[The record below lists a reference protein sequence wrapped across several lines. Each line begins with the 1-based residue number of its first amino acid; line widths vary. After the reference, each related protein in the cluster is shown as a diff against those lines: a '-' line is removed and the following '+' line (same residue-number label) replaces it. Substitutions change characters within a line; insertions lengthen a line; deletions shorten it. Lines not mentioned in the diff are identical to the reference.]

1 MRQRQKRSRSVL
13 SLLLAFSMLFSLVIT
28 PASAKEPTQ
37 TYPEDLD
44 AIVKLLSGENGV
56 DGESAF
62 DYLGTV
68 FLGWRTTGGP
78 WQNYVINDFIGDTII
93 AAGYKDMKDSYT
105 GDGFTDW
112 THDYSTGDQFWVQHD
127 KSTSL
132 VWAPEYARME
142 ITSIKKGGQEIT
154 EGDIYGLK
162 EVVDVESFSYDPT
175 SDVYQAH
182 YIEKYGLNATVGDDD
197 GFIKAMS
204 DWINQKDGS
213 GNRTKVFPAGKLPGA
228 ARGEEAHLNER
239 AHLATN
245 TSFNVTSDEL
255 AAIRKDPGNV
265 SELAKGKTG
274 EVVYVGDVSSYEG
287 DKAALAGKVLLC
299 DSSNS
304 RNFTFAQEVG
314 AISVMTT
321 ASLDNYSNPVEK
333 DNWFGPEGEMK
344 NWYKQWYDGK
354 NEWYTNSA
362 RFAGG
367 AGSTANQ
374 AAMEAGK
381 PIVEWNIS
389 PDQYNAL
396 RTMLDQGYTVEM
408 NVASVGE
415 MYGMSDPDIPAA
427 QGQLTAIAEIKGS
440 DPELQKERIVLAAH
454 VQEPGCDDNATGV
467 ALNLELAVK
476 MKKLIDAGVIPRPQR
491 TIVFMWGDEMSFS
504 SLYLDAHTEDI
515 KNIICCIDLDMVGED
530 PAKTGGPMRIEKAPD
545 PAAYYNYTLDNI
557 PEDPLYYDET
567 RSDSKGNFV
576 RLPDSHTLWGAGSP
590 GPVDL
595 GGIFINDLYMASAQS
610 TRTAVKST
618 LGYDFEVDV
627 CPYEGGSDHTKFLQR
642 GVPAV
647 LTWHFTDY
655 VYHTTVDTLYMA
667 SADEMES
674 VGITSLAAGYFAA
687 NPTQYADDMM
697 QILVDAADA
706 RFASEAQ
713 HNTAAHKTWAE
724 TTKKDV
730 GEAYAQEVEVL
741 SAWGKWYQDAVK
753 SCEKYFA
760 VKPADMTSYVAAVAE
775 LERKALAN
783 AQEVFA
789 GGEMTLDN
797 TDLIMDQNN
806 MVFHASLTVQ
816 DTDKTAEWTET
827 EWTQW
832 AKSLTWWLTREGSE
846 QDSTLYPY
854 VYTGDQLNNW
864 KTWGSNGTDGTAYF
878 QLDEVKVTDGDGSA
892 TINLTFHTAA
902 PFFYNK
908 NGVGGNGLLRN
919 SDSYRNVYGSFI
931 GAYTFS
937 VKDGDQVVAALDK
950 PVKFNIYE
958 SYRRYADV
966 MEELKEIQAAA
977 REKGRYFEITT
988 FGTSEAGYDQVYV
1001 TLSDSAASVEAF
1013 KKVNQAAI
1021 TDPASVRKQIE
1032 EGTLTDY
1039 RVPFMINN
1047 VHSDEMPGVDAQMD
1061 LLWEL
1066 ATKDTITYNTLT
1078 GLKNDEE
1085 VDMSLFAPDVVNL
1098 GITGLGSR
1106 KLLPGGSGENDVIHG
1121 AGEYYNISDDITYSV
1136 DELLNNLIL
1145 VVCPNENPDGR
1156 TYNTRRNSNGFDLN
1170 RDASNQT
1177 QSETRGLAKMIN
1189 EWNPVVFAELHGYMS
1204 EFLVEP
1210 CTPPHEPNLEY
1221 DLLVKNFMLGAEAFG
1236 MSALATTDKQYDFD
1250 VKFRTYYTPLRDDYD
1265 PKTMKWSA
1273 WDDLCTNYGPS
1284 YAMLNC
1290 GSLGYTIETPG
1301 ANQASTQL
1309 FVSGMYG
1316 LLDYVKDNKKD
1327 IYLNQLEFFRR
1338 GIENEDHR
1346 ADMQSWYVDIS
1357 NQALK
1362 ADTWRVPYAENNN
1375 YFPEYYVIPVD
1386 GASQRDVADAYEMG
1400 QFLLDNGVK
1409 LAKLTKDV
1417 TVDGVIYKAGSL
1429 VVDMHQAKRNYA
1441 NAVLWR
1447 GADAS
1452 ASGFPELYSESVSNF
1467 PEMRGFDCVPVTKV
1481 GAFKDHLSGITTIT
1495 PASAFAGV
1503 SDQIVVI
1510 SNSGN
1515 EAVRAVNAML
1525 AKDIPVG
1532 LITEG
1537 DYVGDF
1543 VVDYDD
1549 YVGIRDQFALTAT
1562 GVSTM
1567 PVAYEIEQPTL
1578 FLTGRYDLFSS
1589 GKITEGYYANWFSQG
1604 YGFKDYKNVY
1614 GNGTSAQDVMAYA
1627 KQLGFQITDDPAKAD
1642 VIVGSVALNQGE
1654 TGAAAVEKVKNGTP
1668 YIATGSTPLS
1678 FIKSSLVTD
1687 LEYNTLGMEA
1697 LHTVTYPTDSL
1708 TTASYASEGDFVTYT
1723 YNCGVITKLPEGA
1736 QVLIQAADKDAFIAG
1751 CCLNDENIPIDGYPE
1766 AFAIQRNG
1774 MDLTVFAN
1782 SIVNRAHQQ
1791 DDYRYVTNTIYSK
1804 MLPDEQMDI
1813 DTSTGGST
1821 GTTSYAI
1828 TVEKADNGT
1837 VTASRT
1843 RASKG
1848 LTITLTVKPDE
1859 GYKLDKLTVTDKN
1872 GNELKLT
1879 DKGDGKYTFTMP
1891 ASAVTVKASF
1901 AKDDGSVGTDLPFTD
1916 VKSNDW
1922 FYEAVKYVYDKELMK
1937 GTASTTFA
1945 PFMTTNRAMVVTML
1959 WRLEG
1964 QPKAEAT
1971 LSFTDVEQGVWYTDA
1986 VNWAASKGIVKG
1998 YSDTVFAP
2006 NDTVT
2011 REQLATI
2018 LHRYAQSKGYDV
2030 TAKGDLTA
2038 FADGGKTSPWAVD
2051 AMKWAVGSKL
2061 LSGKGGGVLDPTGT
2075 ATRAEVAQIFM
2086 NFAQNLKK

>member
-1 MRQRQKRSRSVL
+1 M
-13 SLLLAFSMLFSLVIT
+13 LLSLVIL
-28 PASAKEPTQ
+28 PASAKEPEPA
-37 TYPEDLD
+37 YPEDLD
-44 AIVKLLSGENGV
+44 AIVSLLSSDDGV

-78 WQNYVINDFIGDTII
+78 WQNYVINDFIGDTITS
-93 AAGYKDMKDSYT
+93 AGYEDKGDSWVGET
-105 GDGFTDW
+105 FSDW
-112 THDYSTGDQFWVQHD
+112 TDDYSGDQFWVQHD
-127 KSTSL
+127 TSSSL

-142 ITSIKKGGQEIT
+142 ITSISKDGQPVT
-154 EGDIYGLK
+154 EGDIYDLK
-162 EVVDVESFSYDPT
+162 QVVDVESYSYDPT
-175 SDVYQAH
+175 SDIYQAH
-182 YIEKYGLNATVGDDD
+182 YIDKYNLNATVGDDD
-197 GFIKAMS
+197 GFIQAMS
-204 DWINQKDGS
+204 GWINQKDAS
-213 GNRTKVFPAGKLPGA
+213 GNRTMVFPKGEEPGA

-245 TSFNVTSDEL
+245 TSFNVTDAEL
-255 AAIRKDPGNV
+255 AAIRENPGDV
-265 SELAKGKTG
+265 SQLVAGKTG
-274 EVVYVGDVSSYEG
+274 EVVYVGNVSEYQG
-287 DKAALAGKVLLC
+287 DKTALAGKVLLC

-321 ASLDNYSNPVEK
+321 ASLDNYSNPVEA
-333 DNWFGPEGEMK
+333 DSWFGPEGVME
-344 NWYKQWYDGK
+344 NWYEDWYGGK

-367 AGSTANQ
+367 AGSAKNQ
-374 AAMEAGK
+374 AAMEAGS

-415 MYGMSDPDIPAA
+415 MYGMSDPNVPAA

-440 DPELQKERIVLAAH
+440 DPELQKERVVLAAH

-476 MKKLIDAGVIPRPQR
+476 MKKLIDAGVIPRPER

-504 SLYLDAHTEDI
+504 SLYLDAHEEDI
-515 KNIICCIDLDMVGED
+515 GDIICCIDLDMVGED

-545 PAAYYNYTLDNI
+545 PSAYYNYTLDNI

-567 RSDSKGNFV
+567 RSDASGEFV
-576 RLPDSHTLWGAGSP
+576 RLPDSHTLWGAGDPAS
-590 GPVDL
+590 VDL

-610 TRTAVKST
+610 TQGVVKDT

-667 SADEMES
+667 SADELES

-687 NPTQYADDMM
+687 NPTQYSDDMLD
-697 QILVDAADA
+697 ILVDAAEA
-706 RFASEAQ
+706 RFTSENQ
-713 HNTAAHKTWAE
+713 NNTAAHKTWAD
-724 TTKKDV
+724 TTGKDV
-730 GEAYAQEVEVL
+730 DQAYAQEVEVL
-741 SAWGKWYQDAVK
+741 SAWGDWYKEAIE
-753 SCEKYFA
+753 SCGQYFA
-760 VKPADMTSYVAAVAE
+760 VDEASMASYIAAIDA
-775 LERKALAN
+775 LEQDAIAYAQKVFVGAAL
-783 AQEVFA
+783 
-789 GGEMTLDN
+789 TLDN
-797 TDLIMDQNN
+797 TDLLMDENDAVYN
-806 MVFHASLTVQ
+806 ASLTVW
-816 DTDKTAEWTET
+816 DTEETASWTADQ
-827 EWTQW
+827 WTQW
-832 AKSLTWWLTREGSE
+832 AKDLTWWLTREGSE
-846 QDSTLYPY
+846 QDKELYPY

-864 KTWGSNGTDGTAYF
+864 QTWGTNGTNGSNYF
-878 QLDEVKVTDGDGSA
+878 QLDEVKVTDNGDSVAIG
-892 TINLTFHTAA
+892 LTFRTAN
-902 PFFYNK
+902 PFFYNEG
-908 NGVGGNGLLRN
+908 GVGNNGLLRN

-931 GAYTFS
+931 GNYTFS
-937 VKDGDQVVAALDK
+937 VKDGENVVATLDT
-950 PVKFNIYE
+950 PVKFNIYD

-977 REKGRYFEITT
+977 QANGRYFEITT
-988 FGTSEAGYDQVYV
+988 FGTSEGGYDQVYV
-1001 TLSDSAASVEAF
+1001 TLSDSETSVEQF
-1013 KKVNQAAI
+1013 KEMNELAM
-1021 TDPASVRKQIE
+1021 TDPAALQAQIE
-1032 EGTLTDY
+1032 SGELTDY

-1047 VHSDEMPGVDAQMD
+1047 VHPDEMPGVDAQMD

-1066 ATKDTITYNTLT
+1066 ATEDTITYNTLT
-1078 GLKNDEE
+1078 GLKSGEE
-1085 VDMSLFAPDVVNL
+1085 VDMSQFAPDVVDL

-1106 KLLPGGSGENDVIHG
+1106 KLLPGGSGANNVVNG
-1121 AGEYYNISDDITYSV
+1121 ASDYYNISEDIVYSV
-1136 DELLNNLIL
+1136 DDLLDNLIL

-1156 TYNTRRNSNGFDLN
+1156 TYNTRRNANGFDLN

-1177 QSETRGLAKMIN
+1177 QSETQGLVKMIN
-1189 EWNPVVFAELHGYMS
+1189 EWNPVSFTELHGYMS

-1265 PKTMKWSA
+1265 PATTTWSA

-1309 FVSGMYG
+1309 FVSGIYG
-1316 LLDYVKDNKKD
+1316 LMDYVMDNKDD
-1327 IYLNQLEFFRR
+1327 IYLNQLEFFQR
-1338 GIENEDHR
+1338 GLENRDERD
-1346 ADMQSWYVDIS
+1346 AMDQWYVDVNN
-1357 NQALK
+1357 NQLAE
-1362 ADTWRVPYAENNN
+1362 DTWRVPYEETNNF
-1375 YFPEYYVIPVD
+1375 FPEYYVIPVD
-1386 GASQRDVADAYEMG
+1386 AASQRDVADAYAMG

-1409 LAKLTKDV
+1409 VSTLTQDV
-1417 TVDGVIYKAGSL
+1417 TVNGLVYKAGSL
-1429 VVDMHQAKRNYA
+1429 VVDMYQAKRNYA
-1441 NAVLWR
+1441 NAVLWQ

-1452 ASGFPELYSESVSNF
+1452 SSGFPDLYSESVSNF
-1467 PEMRGFDCVPVTKV
+1467 PEMRGFDCVAVTTK
-1481 GAFKDHLSGITTIT
+1481 GAFEGSLSAVTTIT
-1495 PASAFAGV
+1495 PASTFTGV
-1503 SDQIVVI
+1503 TGQIVVI

-1537 DYVGDF
+1537 EYEGDF

-1549 YVGIRDQFALTAT
+1549 YVGIRDQFTLTAT
-1562 GVSTM
+1562 GVSSM
-1567 PVAYEIEQPTL
+1567 PVAYEIQQPTL
-1578 FLTGRYDLFSS
+1578 FLAGRYDQFSNY
-1589 GKITEGYYANWFSQG
+1589 KITEGYYSDWFANG
-1604 YGFKDYKNVY
+1604 YGFANYRNVY
-1614 GNGTSAQDVMAYA
+1614 SNGTSAQDVMAYE

-1654 TGAAAVEKVKNGTP
+1654 TGEAAVAAVKSGTP
-1668 YIATGSTPLS
+1668 YIATGSSPLG
-1678 FIKSSLVTD
+1678 FIQRELLTD
-1687 LEYNTLGMEA
+1687 MDYNTLGMEA

-1708 TTASYASEGDFVTYT
+1708 TTSSYMADNDFVTYT
-1723 YNCGVITKLPEGA
+1723 YNCGVITTLPTGA
-1736 QVLIQAADKDAFIAG
+1736 QVLIKAADENSFIAG
-1751 CCLNDENIPIDGYPE
+1751 CCLNDENISMDGYDE
-1766 AFAIQRNG
+1766 AFAIQRDG

-1804 MLPDEQMDI
+1804 MLSDEPMVI
-1813 DTSTGGST
+1813 STSGGSGGSGSSGGSAT
-1821 GTTSYAI
+1821 YAI
-1828 TVEKADNGT
+1828 TVDKADNGT
-1837 VTASRT
+1837 VTSS
-1843 RASKG
+1843 RASASSG
-1848 LTITLTVKPDE
+1848 STITLTVKPNE
-1859 GYKLDKLTVTDKN
+1859 GYALDTLTITDKN
-1872 GNELKLT
+1872 GKEIT
-1879 DKGDGKYTFTMP
+1879 YTEQSDTQYTFRMP
-1891 ASAVTVKASF
+1891 ASAVTVKATF
-1901 AKDDGSVGTDLPFTD
+1901 TAGEVPAQLPFND
-1916 VKSNDW
+1916 VAAADW
-1922 FYEAVKYVYDKELMK
+1922 FYDAVKYAYDGELMD
-1937 GTASTTFA
+1937 GTSSITFA
-1945 PFMTTNRAMVVTML
+1945 PLMTTNRAMVVTIL

-1964 QPKAEAT
+1964 SPVVNYAMN
-1971 LSFTDVEQGVWYTDA
+1971 FGDVGSGVWYTEA
-1986 VNWAASKGIVKG
+1986 VRWAASEEIVKG

-2006 NDTVT
+2006 DDTVT

-2018 LHRYAQSKGYDV
+2018 LYRYAQYKGYDV
-2030 TAKGDLTA
+2030 SAKGDLTT
-2038 FADGGKTSPWAVD
+2038 FTDGAKTSSWAAE
-2051 AMKWAVGSKL
+2051 AMEWAVGANL

-2075 ATRAEVAQIFM
+2075 ATRSEVAQIFM
-2086 NFAQNLKK
+2086 NFAQSLKQ